1 MFHRFGRC
9 NFQCS
14 WRAVR
19 ASSPLLKERV
29 LCECLQDSMA
39 PHRLRAKAVRRVL
52 RTLVAPFFA
61 ANAVE
66 TTDCHSPG
74 RGFKSRRQ
82 RQTCCSSV
90 RLERVPASPQ
100 ALFQRFGRRIF
111 LLSGSTN
118 ARRNSID
125 PPRGVSGFES
135 RRLVQARCW
144 PGGERPMVK
153 LDLNRFRQ
161 FLSWSLV
168 SCTVMKVSG

>member
-9 NFQCS
+9 IFKRPARSLRRHSQHC
-14 WRAVR
+14 
-19 ASSPLLKERV
+19 LKDFV
-29 LCECLQDSMA
+29 LCECPQDSMA
-39 PHRLRAKAVRRVL
+39 PHRLRAKAVSRVL

-111 LLSGSTN
+111 FVVRLHECPAKLHRSPTWGQ
-118 ARRNSID
+118 RVRI
-125 PPRGVSGFES
+125 PP
-135 RRLVQARCW
+135 
-144 PGGERPMVK
+144 PGASQV
-153 LDLNRFRQ
+153 LA
-161 FLSWSLV
+161 WW
-168 SCTVMKVSG
+168 